1 MMFNQ
6 LEFPLFLLLALGVHT
21 ALPVGARVP
30 WLALVSLLFYG
41 LCGWA
46 SVPILLGVLG
56 VSYGAGLA
64 LGRVQAERPRAWILA
79 GALAAQLGLLALFKY
94 TDALLEALSHL
105 TPGADPPQ
113 LGLALPLGISFYVFT
128 GVGYCIDVW
137 SGEAEPERNF
147 WRYATFLSFFPK
159 LVAGPLVRAHELLP
173 QLATPP
179 TRDVETFR
187 WALKLFFRG
196 LLKKGL
202 IADLLSL
209 TAVEP
214 IFASPDRYD
223 TLTLWVGLLA
233 FAVQV
238 YTDFSG
244 YTDMARAVAML
255 FGYTLPENFKLP
267 YLAGNFTDFW
277 NRWHITLSA
286 WLKAYVF
293 FPLSMAAQRR
303 AVGRA
308 KRGTRLGAMPFTL
321 VGNLMVL
328 FVAVGLW
335 HGAAGRFV
343 VFGLVHGAAVAAHA
357 VYLQRTNTPG
367 WHARRRR
374 PAWRITCTALTFLLV
389 TLTLVLFRAES
400 LGVAG
405 TYYAGLFTPT
415 AGERL
420 VHLAPVALVPAF
432 ALGTIAA
439 GVLDLPALASR
450 VPWPLRALGYV
461 GAVLALAFLAPYAS
475 VGLIY
480 GQF

>member
-1 MMFNQ
+1 MMFNA

-46 SVPILLGVLG
+46 AVPVLLGVLG

-64 LGRVQAERPRAWILA
+64 LGRVRSDTQRAWIL
-79 GALAAQLGLLALFKY
+79 GAALTAQLGLLGVFRY
-94 TDALLEALSHL
+94 TDALDH
-105 TPGADPPQ
+105 

-137 SGEAEPERNF
+137 SGEADAERDF
-147 WRYATFLSFFPK
+147 WRYATFLAFFPK

-173 QLATPP
+173 QLAAPP

-187 WALKLFFRG
+187 RALKLFFRG
-196 LLKKGL
+196 LLKKAL
-202 IADLLSL
+202 VADLLSL

-214 IFASPDRYD
+214 IFGAPGRYD
-223 TLTLWVGLLA
+223 TVTLWVGLLA

-255 FGYTLPENFKLP
+255 FGYDLPENFRLP

-303 AVGRA
+303 AVRRA
-308 KRGTRLGAMPFTL
+308 APGTRPGASPWPL
-321 VGNLMVL
+321 VTNLMIL

-335 HGAAGRFV
+335 HGAAARFV
-343 VFGLVHGAAVAAHA
+343 VFGVIHGAAVAAHA
-357 VYLQRTNTPG
+357 VYLQRTNTPD
-367 WHARRRR
+367 WQARRRR
-374 PAWRITCTALTFLLV
+374 AGWRVGCTALTFLLV
-389 TLTLVLFRAES
+389 TLTLVLFRAED
-400 LGVAG
+400 LTAAG

-415 AGERL
+415 TGERL

-432 ALGTIAA
+432 AAVTIAA
-439 GVLDLPALASR
+439 GVFDLPALAAR
-450 VPWPLRALGYV
+450 VPWPLRAVGYV
-461 GAVLALAFLAPYAS
+461 GAALALAFLAPYAS

>member
-1 MMFNQ
+1 MMFNA

-46 SVPILLGVLG
+46 SVPFLLGVLG

-64 LGRVQAERPRAWILA
+64 LGRVRSDTKRAWIL
-79 GALAAQLGLLALFKY
+79 GAALTLQLGLLGVFRY
-94 TDALLEALSHL
+94 TDAPAH
-105 TPGADPPQ
+105 
-113 LGLALPLGISFYVFT
+113 LGLALPLGISFFVFT

-137 SGEAEPERNF
+137 SGEAEPERNL
-147 WRYATFLSFFPK
+147 WRYATFIAFFPK

-173 QLATPP
+173 QLAAPP

-187 WALKLFFRG
+187 RALELFFRG
-196 LLKKGL
+196 LLKKAL
-202 IADLLSL
+202 VADLLSL

-214 IFASPDRYD
+214 IFGAPGRYD
-223 TLTLWVGLLA
+223 TVTLWVGLLA

-255 FGYTLPENFKLP
+255 FGYDLPENFRLP

-303 AVGRA
+303 AVRKA
-308 KRGTRLGAMPFTL
+308 GARPGPSPWPL
-321 VGNLMVL
+321 VTNLMIL

-335 HGAAGRFV
+335 HGAAARFV
-343 VFGLVHGAAVAAHA
+343 VFGVIHGAAVAAHA
-357 VYLQRTNTPG
+357 VYLQRTNTPA
-367 WHARRRR
+367 WQARRRR
-374 PAWRITCTALTFLLV
+374 VAWRVGCTALTFLLV
-389 TLTLVLFRAES
+389 TLTLVLFRAED
-400 LGVAG
+400 LGAAG

-415 AGERL
+415 TGERL

-432 ALGTIAA
+432 AVVTIAA
-439 GVLDLPALASR
+439 GVFDLPALAAR
-450 VPWPLRALGYV
+450 LPWPLRSLGYV
-461 GAVLALAFLAPYAS
+461 GAALALAFLAPYAS